1 MVATVPSHRGQ
12 RTTRLSRRAFIAHS
26 LWGSA
31 ALGVALVGCA
41 APAAGPAAQPTT
53 APAAPA
59 VAAKPTE
66 APKPAEKPAPAAQ
79 QAPAKA
85 GTKVKLQYW
94 HVWGADRIPL
104 MDAQVKAFQEKYPD
118 IEVEHQYIVIAD
130 LNVKVLTA
138 LAGGDPPDVFSL
150 RRAEM
155 PSFVTKDALLPM
167 DDLLARDKTALD
179 ELVYPSEAY
188 HCRFDG
194 KTYSLPQASGGG
206 SFILYYGKGT
216 YQQAGLN
223 PEAGPKTWK
232 ELADHHEKLTKLNGG
247 AIERLGIDIHQA
259 TDESYG
265 FDGWLYT
272 NNGKLIADDGKG
284 PAFNSPEGLA
294 TLEWMVEFHK
304 AQGGW
309 SKVRDFTGGS
319 NKDPGKIRPM
329 LYQGLLGIM
338 NHNVS
343 VPFFVSKEA
352 PEFQWGA
359 ATIPFNDA
367 NTQAKS
373 VSYDLGGWGTS
384 IPKGAKNV
392 DAAWEWV
399 KWNTLGP
406 GNEAFLRAQGRPS
419 PVKAHTE
426 AYGRDPEVVKVNPNW
441 KVFEDTLASTVPIP
455 KTPVWPK
462 LRDLLAQRVEQALL
476 GQMSPKD
483 ALATAEREAQA
494 EFARGG

>member
-1 MVATVPSHRGQ
+1 
-12 RTTRLSRRAFIAHS
+12 
-26 LWGSA
+26 
-31 ALGVALVGCA
+31 
-41 APAAGPAAQPTT
+41 
-53 APAAPA
+53 
-59 VAAKPTE
+59 
-66 APKPAEKPAPAAQ
+66 
-79 QAPAKA
+79 
-85 GTKVKLQYW
+85 
-94 HVWGADRIPL
+94 
-104 MDAQVKAFQEKYPD
+104 MDAQVKTFQEKYPD

-138 LAGGDPPDVFSL
+138 LAGGDPPDLFSM
-150 RRAEM
+150 RRAEL
-155 PSFVTKDALLPM
+155 PSFVTKDALLPL
-167 DDLLARDKTALD
+167 DDLLKRDNIALD
-179 ELVYPSEAY
+179 NLVYMSEAY
-188 HCRFDG
+188 HARFDG
-194 KTYSLPQASGGG
+194 KTYALPQASGGG
-206 SFILYYGKGT
+206 SFVLYYGKGT

-232 ELADHHEKLTKLNGG
+232 ELAAHNEKLSKLNGA

-294 TLEWMVEFHK
+294 TLEWMVDFHK

-309 SKVRDFTGGS
+309 PKVRDFTTGS

-329 LYQGLLGIM
+329 LYQGQLGIM

-343 VPFFVSKEA
+343 VPFFISKEA
-352 PEFQWGA
+352 PEFTWGA
-359 ATIPFNDA
+359 AVIPYNDA
-367 NTQAKS
+367 NPQAKS

-392 DAAWEWV
+392 DAAWEFL

-426 AYGRDPEVVKVNPNW
+426 AYGKDPEVIKVNPNW
-441 KVFEDTLASTVPIP
+441 KVLEDTLAGTVPIP

-462 LRDLLAQRVEQALL
+462 LRDMLAQRVEQALL
-476 GQMSPKD
+476 GQMSPKE
-483 ALATAEREAQA
+483 ALAMAEREIQA
-494 EFARGG
+494 EFARA